1 MRGSSPS
8 QGTTEGYAPPLQ
20 CLGCSSSRI
29 YPPRQAMDLQVGVV
43 LPFEQFVW
51 GRDRDS
57 LNKPPWMRRMGMKP
71 VPTEGRGSRL
81 RGNDEGSLILTL
93 PTVCAVRTWMP
104 AFAGMTEG
112 RYSVP
117 PSRRRWGNPATL
129 SDRGCEVPACAG
141 TTRAHTPPRHPHP
154 SLLPSREKGSEPA
167 RERRGRTPRPV
178 TLILAFSPQGRR
190 DLSLRGN
197 DGGRT
202 PRPVTLILAFSPQGR
217 RDLSLRGN
225 DEGAHPAPSPSS

>member
-1 MRGSSPS
+1 
-8 QGTTEGYAPPLQ
+8 
-20 CLGCSSSRI
+20 
-29 YPPRQAMDLQVGVV
+29 MDLQVGVV

-71 VPTEGRGSRL
+71 VPTEGLGSRLRGNDEGSLILTLPTVCAVAHLDASLRWHDGGALLRSAVPSPVGEPRYTLRQGMRGSRL

-117 PSRRRWGNPATL
+117 PCRRRWGNPATL
-129 SDRGCEVPACAG
+129 SDRDARFP
-141 TTRAHTPPRHPHP
+141 
-154 SLLPSREKGSEPA
+154 PA
-167 RERRGRTPRPV
+167 RERR
-178 TLILAFSPQGRR
+178 
-190 DLSLRGN
+190 
-197 DGGRT
+197 GRT